1 MDALWPVN
9 NREGWHVDGY
19 RVNLDDLEQ
28 ITARMRGFSGF
39 LSDTLQGLQL
49 RMAAL
54 HQTWSGDAATAQNE
68 SFAQWMTAAGEVAM
82 GIAAMR
88 DASADA
94 HSSYIDAIETNLRT
108 LGLR

>member
-1 MDALWPVN
+1 MN
-9 NREGWHVDGY
+9 YREGKPMDGY
-19 RVNLDDLEQ
+19 RVNLDELEQ
-28 ITARMRGFSGF
+28 ITARMQGFSGF
-39 LSDTLQGLQL
+39 LTESLQGLQQ

-54 HQTWSGDAATAQNE
+54 HQTWSGEAATAQSE
-68 SFAQWMTAAGEVAM
+68 AFTQWMTAAGKVAE

-94 HSSYIDAIETNLRT
+94 RTSYIDAVETNLRT

>member
-1 MDALWPVN
+1 M
-9 NREGWHVDGY
+9 DGY
-19 RVNLDDLEQ
+19 RVNLGELEQ

-39 LSDTLQGLQL
+39 LTETLQGLQQ

-54 HQTWSGDAATAQNE
+54 HQTWSGEAATAQSE
-68 SFAQWMTAAGEVAM
+68 AFAQWMTAANEVAE
-82 GIAAMR
+82 GIAAMQ

-94 HSSYIDAIETNLRT
+94 HASYIDAVETNLRT